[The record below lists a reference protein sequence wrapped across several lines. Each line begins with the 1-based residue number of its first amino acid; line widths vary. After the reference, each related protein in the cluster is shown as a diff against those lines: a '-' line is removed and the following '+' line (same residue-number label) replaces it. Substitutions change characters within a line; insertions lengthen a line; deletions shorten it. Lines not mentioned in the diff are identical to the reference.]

1 MPKLPGPEGKEH
13 TATEEYHRKWLASNA
28 RFQESIEKVA
38 LGNLHRYTDLDIDAC
53 TTLLEIY
60 WTWQAPLHNYVY
72 RRCKYGAFHNWAT
85 DFLTKWL
92 GFYRDLALGGP
103 YFSPFLLNVI
113 LAHASRHTKDDD
125 PKFASL
131 ERGRFFM
138 QKARQLL
145 LTEMEQEK
153 PKICTIQGLLI
164 LGGRQCAIG
173 KSSEGWLY
181 TGMVCDTDF

>member
-1 MPKLPGPEGKEH
+1 MRARHYWRYIGRGRLHYTTMSTVDVSERDFRIRM
-13 TATEEYHRKWLASNA
+13 TAFAWIGFSDQK
-28 RFQESIEKVA
+28 
-38 LGNLHRYTDLDIDAC
+38 
-53 TTLLEIY
+53 
-60 WTWQAPLHNYVY
+60 
-72 RRCKYGAFHNWAT
+72 
-85 DFLTKWL
+85 L

-125 PKFASL
+125 PKFARL

-181 TGMVCDTDF
+181 TGMVCDIRSAKVDPELISLG